1 MSVDVTVSVIRMA
14 MCIFLYDGE
23 EQSQVFYFCYFYWH
37 NFNILTKG
45 Q

>member
-1 MSVDVTVSVIRMA
+1 MPVDVTVSVIRMA
-14 MCIFLYDGE
+14 MCIFYMMVKNNH
-23 EQSQVFYFCYFYWH
+23 VFYFCYSYWH